1 MVSKTFLPQEDTQI
15 QFHTRQDY
23 QKKTHTL
30 CNMIATNTITST
42 SVFDV
47 VTAAPRATPSA
58 TEKKVIIK
66 GPLEAMY
73 LFNTAATISCS

>member
-1 MVSKTFLPQEDTQI
+1 MITCHGKQNFPSPRGQTNSTSHQARLPKNKTK
-15 QFHTRQDY
+15 
-23 QKKTHTL
+23 KKTHTL

-58 TEKKVIIK
+58 TEKE
-66 GPLEAMY
+66 GHHQRS
-73 LFNTAATISCS
+73 T

>member
-1 MVSKTFLPQEDTQI
+1 MSRRPMITFHGKQNIPSPRGHTNSISHQARLPK
-15 QFHTRQDY
+15 
-23 QKKTHTL
+23 KKTHTL

-58 TEKKVIIK
+58 TEKK
-66 GPLEAMY
+66 GHHQRS
-73 LFNTAATISCS
+73 T

>member
-1 MVSKTFLPQEDTQI
+1 
-15 QFHTRQDY
+15 
-23 QKKTHTL
+23 
-30 CNMIATNTITST
+30 MIATNTITST

-58 TEKKVIIK
+58 TEKEKVIIK
-66 GPLEAMY
+66 GSLEAMY